1 MNNWWIAA
9 LELAGIWTHE
19 QAEHVANNVKN
30 SIHKEKYDE
39 AKKELEAILDAGKF
53 TEIPLVK
60 QIEADVKE
68 VRRTIAQKNKA

>member
-39 AKKELEAILDAGKF
+39 AKKELEAIIADGKF
-53 TEIPLVK
+53 SDMPLVK

-68 VRRTIAQKNKA
+68 VKHTIAQKIKA